1 MLTEFNIT
9 VLGSAR
15 AGKTSLLSS
24 IYNQFSQVIGEE
36 SDLEIKPVGEA
47 DAQLEKQVADLQ
59 SAFSSGTQMPLNNAD
74 VVPATTIVGEK
85 SITKIDYDY
94 NFARKNNKYRNGS
107 SKNGLPDLKQ
117 LFNLGQKNKKPKV
130 ILGKNGSTDIG
141 YRFNLGQKNKKPKV
155 QLVLRDYPGE
165 QILDNSKEVIYRI
178 RECAVTMITIDTPAL
193 MVEGERSLSWA
204 FHKDRNLLEKG
215 KSSSSMQAIFQEA
228 YKGLKEKKLVILVPV
243 KCEKWMKDAASA
255 NQLLDR
261 IKTGYKSLLDL
272 FASEEMQDNVAV
284 VVTPVETMGNVV
296 YAYMDK
302 SDSYSP
308 QFMKRGIAAQF
319 DPRYCDQPLRY
330 ILRFVLKR
338 FLESPGFWFEWFGN
352 DKPFLNAIDDF
363 ARGCKSDPSL
373 GIQTNGFTVIQG
385 GQLL

>member
-24 IYNQFSQVIGEE
+24 IYNQFPQVIDED
-36 SDLEIKPVGEA
+36 SDLEIKAVGEA
-47 DAQLEKQVADLQ
+47 DSLLEKQVSDLQ
-59 SAFSSGTQMPLNNAD
+59 SAFSSNTQMPLNNAD
-74 VVPATTIVGEK
+74 VVQATTIVGEK
-85 SITKIDYDY
+85 NTMKLEYDY
-94 NFARKNNKYRNGS
+94 NFGRKNSKYKTASNKNS
-107 SKNGLPDLKQ
+107 LKDLGQ
-117 LFNLGQKNKKPKV
+117 LFNLGQKNKKPK
-130 ILGKNGSTDIG
+130 ITLGKSTADID

-165 QILDNSKEVIYRI
+165 QLVDNSKEVIHRI
-178 RECAVTMITIDTPAL
+178 RECAVTMIAIDTPAL
-193 MVEGERSLSWA
+193 MVENDRLHSSG
-204 FHKDRNLLEKG
+204 FHKDRNLFERGRNGTANLHT
-215 KSSSSMQAIFQEA
+215 IFQEA
-228 YKGLKEKKLVILVPV
+228 YKGLREKKLVILVPV
-243 KCEKWMKDAASA
+243 KCEKWMKDSASA

-261 IKTGYKSLLDL
+261 IKTGYQSLFDL
-272 FASEEMQDNVAV
+272 FASEDMQDNVAV
-284 VVTPVETMGNVV
+284 VVTPVETLGNVV

-302 SDSYSP
+302 PESYSP
-308 QFMKRGIAAQF
+308 RFMKRGISAEY

-338 FLESPGFWFEWFGN
+338 FLENPGFWFEWFGN
-352 DKPFLNAIDDF
+352 DKPFLNAINDF